1 MFPEVIK
8 NLDSDLF
15 HLEIVHK
22 GFGALTSENQR
33 LAIIG
38 CGVAVVTGI
47 VVIGYLGNELIE
59 KGYSI
64 SIGDIVKLTPSDIL
78 VQKST
83 T

>member
-1 MFPEVIK
+1 M
-8 NLDSDLF
+8 
-15 HLEIVHK
+15 
-22 GFGALTSENQR
+22 SEW
-33 LAIIG
+33 